1 MLVLTATTYNGAP
14 SERLS
19 AVFDETGGTIG
30 RADHN
35 HMVLPDRE
43 RTVSRVH
50 AQVAYRNGGYV
61 IVDRGS
67 NPISVNGKEVGS
79 GREEVLAV
87 GDTVQVG
94 GYVLAV
100 SSGAAAASKD
110 PFADLFEDTGAPAHR
125 IASPTDWPVAPAP
138 TPLAAPAPSAAPAAY
153 APSPSATIPDDWDPF
168 GNAPAPSA
176 AAAASP
182 SIDPL
187 IAPMA
192 SGGGE
197 SLEDLFGLG
206 APPAA
211 RPPAAPR
218 ATPTPMADFG
228 IDPLAELLRPPAS
241 TAAPTSD
248 HVPDLQTPFVGRT
261 APPTAPP
268 GAVLSWAATRLDDTP
283 LTAIDRA
290 PIAAPVVMAPRPVP
304 APMPAPSPP
313 AAIAAPVP
321 NASADALLASL
332 LDGLGVPDLRVETL
346 TPGLMR
352 QIGQLLREST
362 RGTVE
367 LLAARAALKR
377 EVRAEVTMIVA
388 RENNPLKFSPSV
400 EVALQH
406 LLGPPARGF
415 MPAPAAMRD
424 AFDDL
429 RAHQIGVLAGVRAAL
444 EGLLARFDPAQLEA
458 TLAPR
463 TGLANLIP
471 ASRKSRLW
479 ESFEALYSQLSHE
492 AEDEFHELFGEAFR
506 HAYETH
512 IDLLRRDAAPPQ

>member
-19 AVFDETGGTIG
+19 AAFDETGGTIG
-30 RADHN
+30 RAEHN
-35 HMVLPDRE
+35 HMVLPDHE

-50 AQVAYRNGGYV
+50 AQVAFRNGSYV

-79 GREEVLAV
+79 GREEPLAP
-87 GDTVQVG
+87 GDTLQVG
-94 GYVLAV
+94 GYLLHV
-100 SSGAAAASKD
+100 SAGVTGAAKD
-110 PFADLFEDTGAPAHR
+110 PFADLFADTGASAHR
-125 IASPTDWPVAPAP
+125 IASPGDWPAVSAP
-138 TPLAAPAPSAAPAAY
+138 TPFAAPTPPAAAAPGA
-153 APSPSATIPDDWDPF
+153 ATIPDDWDPF
-168 GNAPAPSA
+168 ATPAAPAAAPMHASAPMAPSPA
-176 AAAASP
+176 
-182 SIDPL
+182 DPL
-187 IAPMA
+187 IAPGA
-192 SGGGE
+192 GSRAD
-197 SLEDLFGLG
+197 SLEDLFDLG
-206 APPAA
+206 DAPARAAPPIQAAPPAFSRA
-211 RPPAAPR
+211 DDDPLEALLRPAAP
-218 ATPTPMADFG
+218 T
-228 IDPLAELLRPPAS
+228 AS
-241 TAAPTSD
+241 PVSD
-248 HVPDLQTPFVGRT
+248 HVPDLQTPFVGR
-261 APPTAPP
+261 AQPAAPP
-268 GAVLSWAATRLDDTP
+268 GAVLSWS
-283 LTAIDRA
+283 A
-290 PIAAPVVMAPRPVP
+290 PEPGRGSAAPAPFGEAPRAAPAPRPV
-304 APMPAPSPP
+304 APVQAPIAPTPP
-313 AAIAAPVP
+313 SATGAAP
-321 NASADALLASL
+321 DALLASL
-332 LDGLGVPDLRVETL
+332 LEGLNVPELRLETL

-415 MPAPAAMRD
+415 MPAPVAMRD

-429 RAHQIGVLAGVRAAL
+429 RAHQIGVLAGMRAAL

-463 TGLANLIP
+463 SGLANLIP

-479 ESFEALYSQLSHE
+479 ESFETLYSQLSRE
-492 AEDEFHELFGEAFR
+492 AEDEFHQLFGEAFV

-512 IDLLRRDAAPPQ
+512 INQLQRDDAPPR